1 MDPFAPLLDSA
12 IREHEADPAASPS
25 LPLAASAGG
34 GETVFDWH
42 NRRVKC
48 LGLRSEATDPV
59 WLAATCQALLD
70 APTPFSKLTCYVRDA
85 QREPWTAAG
94 MVHEATITGFY
105 GEADC
110 QIWARF
116 LDPERAT
123 DHEAENLDAIVA
135 TAEERGPK
143 EAPLA
148 EGYSVRT
155 ATSDD
160 GPLLAEILAAT
171 FCDYPTPIAP
181 DHQTMLIT
189 SGRSHFEIATGPDGS
204 VAAVISAE
212 LDRENGNAEVSD
224 CATLSAHRGR
234 GLMRHLI
241 RRVEDRVAADHGIRS
256 FYTLARACEPGMNIA
271 FARCGYIYTG
281 RLVNNCRMPE
291 GWESMNAWCKR
302 HDG

>member
-1 MDPFAPLLDSA
+1 MDPFAPLLDAA
-12 IREHEADPAASPS
+12 IRDREADPAAMPTY
-25 LPLAASAGG
+25 PLDAPGG
-34 GETVFDWH
+34 ACEMVFDWH

-48 LGLRSEATDPV
+48 LGLSSDAFDAAWLTAACEA
-59 WLAATCQALLD
+59 LD
-70 APTPFSKLTCYVRDA
+70 HAPTPFSKLTCYVRDA
-85 QREPWTAAG
+85 EREPWSAAG
-94 MVHEATITGFY
+94 LVHEAAITGFY
-105 GEADC
+105 NGTDC
-110 QIWARF
+110 QVWARF
-116 LDPERAT
+116 LDPDRAT
-123 DHEAENLDAIVA
+123 ARDAQQLDDIVA
-135 TAEERGPK
+135 TAEDRGPK
-143 EAPLA
+143 DAPLA

-155 ATSDD
+155 ATRED

-181 DHQTMLIT
+181 DHQTMLIA

-241 RRVEDRVAADHGIRS
+241 RRVEDRVAADHDITA

-271 FARCGYIYTG
+271 FARCGYAYTG

-291 GWESMNAWCKR
+291 GWESMNAWSKR
-302 HDG
+302 HEA